1 MRASVDCEMP
11 VSASRS
17 RWVRPASARRAAIR
31 CPKSA
36 VATGTPTESIFENL
50 IQV

>member
-1 MRASVDCEMP
+1 MRASVDGVMP
-11 VSASRS
+11 VSASMS
-17 RWVRPASARRAAIR
+17 RGDRPASASRAAIR